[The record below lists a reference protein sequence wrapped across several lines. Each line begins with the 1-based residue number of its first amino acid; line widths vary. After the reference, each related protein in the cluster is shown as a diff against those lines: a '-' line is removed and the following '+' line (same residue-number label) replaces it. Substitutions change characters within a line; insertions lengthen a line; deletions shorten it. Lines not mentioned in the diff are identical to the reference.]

1 VAMTAPTREI
11 QLRSGLSGS
20 VAVIS
25 DRSPLYRVV
34 GERLGFLR

>member
-1 VAMTAPTREI
+1 MTGT
-11 QLRSGLSGS
+11 